1 MLKHLKRA
9 VVQFTPGDPR
19 SASARELLQRLNST
33 GSKKSNP
40 ACKIEFKID
49 EDAAPGSSFVEL
61 HFSDDEQRKIA
72 LSATTVDDIARII
85 ERKASAME
93 LVALL
98 KEVGYDP
105 WKPSNRLTS
114 VAAPAPALSRE
125 ALLSG
130 ELGSVGTRM

>member
-1 MLKHLKRA
+1 
-9 VVQFTPGDPR
+9 
-19 SASARELLQRLNST
+19 
-33 GSKKSNP
+33 SKKSNP
-40 ACKIEFKID
+40 SCKIEFKID

-98 KEVGYDP
+98 KECHPCPNHEPQGCTRMV
-105 WKPSNRLTS
+105 RLG
-114 VAAPAPALSRE
+114 PALAYQAST
-125 ALLSG
+125 AA
-130 ELGSVGTRM
+130 